1 MEWGDHIA
9 DAVHDAKRL
18 EELRALPLE
27 RKIQISQTR
36 IIEWY
41 NHYRGNVVVS
51 FSGGKDSTVLLH
63 LVRSVFPNVKAV
75 FSNTGLEYPEIQRH
89 VMSVDN
95 VDIVRPSMRFDEVI
109 STYGYP
115 LIGKEVAEAIYYA
128 RRIRSQSC
136 NVERERERQKNIE
149 RKRQELLGR
158 RIVTQRLQ
166 NRGGGWNDLPSQ
178 TETRHARQQ
187 KNHLIET
194 GTARNRR
201 TVLSGMMKSEGEDHR
216 HQENGEITTGD
227 ASIQMNVIQKTK
239 IASRIN
245 QKKQAGKTGVGGVF
259 SNPKEQFGTKSLFN
273 KEKWLP
279 MVYTP
284 YMISHYC
291 CFKMKKSPMKKY
303 QHERGLYP
311 ILGTLAEESR
321 VRKQAWIRH
330 GCNAFESS
338 SPTSQP
344 LSFWTEQDILA
355 YIVKY
360 DLPIASVYGDI
371 MSVHDGAEYPAKDMC
386 GSIGYNLKCTGCD
399 RTGCIF
405 CGFGFHLEKK
415 GKTRFQRLAET
426 HPKQYEYSIG
436 GGQWVDNPHYDAT
449 APEYDGEWK
458 NWNPKKIWVPSKKGL
473 GMGKVFDMANE
484 IYGKDFYRYE

>member
-1 MEWGDHIA
+1 MREAGIA
-9 DAVHDAKRL
+9 
-18 EELRALPLE
+18 
-27 RKIQISQTR
+27 QT
-36 IIEWY
+36 
-41 NHYRGNVVVS
+41 GQ
-51 FSGGKDSTVLLH
+51 
-63 LVRSVFPNVKAV
+63 
-75 FSNTGLEYPEIQRH
+75 TGE
-89 VMSVDN
+89 
-95 VDIVRPSMRFDEVI
+95 
-109 STYGYP
+109 
-115 LIGKEVAEAIYYA
+115 
-128 RRIRSQSC
+128 
-136 NVERERERQKNIE
+136 
-149 RKRQELLGR
+149 
-158 RIVTQRLQ
+158 
-166 NRGGGWNDLPSQ
+166 
-178 TETRHARQQ
+178 
-187 KNHLIET
+187 
-194 GTARNRR
+194 
-201 TVLSGMMKSEGEDHR
+201 
-216 HQENGEITTGD
+216 
-227 ASIQMNVIQKTK
+227 
-239 IASRIN
+239 
-245 QKKQAGKTGVGGVF
+245 GGVF
-259 SNPKEQFGTKSLFN
+259 SNPTEQFGQKSQFN

-284 YMISHYC
+284 FMISHYC
-291 CFKMKKSPMKKY
+291 CFRMKKSPMKKY
-303 QHERGLYP
+303 QHEHGLYP

-371 MSVHDGAEYPAKDMC
+371 VSVHDGAEYPAKDMT
-386 GSIGYNLKCTGCD
+386 GSIGCNLKCTGCD

-436 GGQWVDNPHYDAT
+436 GGQWVDNPYYDPT

>member
-1 MEWGDHIA
+1 
-9 DAVHDAKRL
+9 
-18 EELRALPLE
+18 
-27 RKIQISQTR
+27 
-36 IIEWY
+36 
-41 NHYRGNVVVS
+41 
-51 FSGGKDSTVLLH
+51 
-63 LVRSVFPNVKAV
+63 
-75 FSNTGLEYPEIQRH
+75 
-89 VMSVDN
+89 
-95 VDIVRPSMRFDEVI
+95 
-109 STYGYP
+109 
-115 LIGKEVAEAIYYA
+115 
-128 RRIRSQSC
+128 
-136 NVERERERQKNIE
+136 
-149 RKRQELLGR
+149 
-158 RIVTQRLQ
+158 
-166 NRGGGWNDLPSQ
+166 
-178 TETRHARQQ
+178 
-187 KNHLIET
+187 
-194 GTARNRR
+194 
-201 TVLSGMMKSEGEDHR
+201 MKSEREGLH
-216 HQENGEITTGD
+216 HLENGEITTED
-227 ASIQMNVIQKTK
+227 VSIQMKGIQTIK
-239 IASRIN
+239 IASGTSL
-245 QKKQAGKTGVGGVF
+245 KKQAGKTGVGGVF

-284 YMISHYC
+284 FMISHYC

-303 QHERGLYP
+303 QHEHSLYP

-355 YIVKY
+355 YIVRY

-371 MSVHDGAEYPAKDMC
+371 VSVHDGSEYPAKDMT
-386 GSIGYNLKCTGCD
+386 GSIGCNLKCTGCD

-436 GGQWVDNPHYDAT
+436 GGQWVDNPYYDPT
-449 APEYDGEWK
+449 AAEYDGEWK